1 MMNLITAVSDC
12 NARPCQKPSYFL
24 RVELV
29 LEAKVCETLCLSMG
43 TEFTGE
49 CRDRNRC
56 YGIDVL
62 KGHQV
67 DGLSQFRVADGTV
80 SFSSGTR
87 LTVTGCPKTIR
98 TLQD

>member
-1 MMNLITAVSDC
+1 
-12 NARPCQKPSYFL
+12 
-24 RVELV
+24 
-29 LEAKVCETLCLSMG
+29 MG

-67 DGLSQFRVADGTV
+67 DGLSQFLVADGTV
-80 SFSSGTR
+80 SFSYGTR
-87 LTVTGCPKTIR
+87 LVSVAENGLTDLWVHSGPTGIGFPGVAKTVESGWWLQAYGRDCLVHWCP
-98 TLQD
+98 